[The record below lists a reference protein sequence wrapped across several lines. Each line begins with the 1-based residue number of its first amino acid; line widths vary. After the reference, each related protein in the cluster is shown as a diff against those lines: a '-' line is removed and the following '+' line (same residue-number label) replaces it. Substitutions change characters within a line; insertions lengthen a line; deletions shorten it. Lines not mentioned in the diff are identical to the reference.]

1 MVYGTI
7 AAIVILSELTVTST
21 GTVAD
26 EAGVVWRIREI
37 YAVCALVCAS
47 TMGAFTLLG
56 LVMILDLPGRRS

>member
-1 MVYGTI
+1 
-7 AAIVILSELTVTST
+7 VTST

>member
-1 MVYGTI
+1 
-7 AAIVILSELTVTST
+7 
-21 GTVAD
+21 
-26 EAGVVWRIREI
+26 VVWRIREI